1 MASREPKSHT
11 IPNVTCKGCGKKI
24 QKLLSHLKRT
34 EDPCKD
40 NYDMDALEEGAKR
53 LHREQMAARKRELY
67 QNDPKESIRKRAA
80 SKEYYKKH
88 TSEKKA
94 ASKKAYQDNLEKKKE
109 TMTTYNEKHREDI
122 REAMHGKHVES
133 LGRFEC
139 PICEKIFFLE
149 TRW

>member
-1 MASREPKSHT
+1 MASREPKSPT
-11 IPNVTCKGCGKKI
+11 EPKVTCKGCGKKI

-40 NYDMDALEEGAKR
+40 HYDMDALEEGAKR
-53 LHREQMAARKRELY
+53 LHREQMAARKLELY